1 MKTRTSLLTV
11 AFALCIVSAYGAGTP
26 PAFTSQPVDTN
37 AVNGGSASFKTAVTG
52 TTPINYRW
60 QFNGTVLPSATNAQL
75 TLTNIQL
82 AQSGYY
88 AVTVSNAYGFVISSN
103 AMLTVNEKAS
113 IVTQPQGA
121 SVICGDTVSFSVV
134 ARGTPLL
141 RYQWFFNGNTLVG
154 ATNADLLLASVPK
167 TAQGKYKVA
176 VYNAYGNQ
184 DSVEVSLSVYGKP
197 VISAQPQEAH
207 AIAPGVGTG
216 SGDLVAQ
223 FSVGASG
230 DDLRYRWFH
239 DGTELVGQTN
249 STLTLP
255 VVAVPDAGQ
264 YWAEAA
270 NAAGAVTS
278 QAALLTVLGIT
289 QPPQN
294 QLAAV
299 GVNVGLWAAA
309 TGPDLHY
316 QWTRN
321 GDLIPGATGPSL
333 TFSGVSAASSG
344 AYQVIV
350 FNSWGLVKS
359 PNAVLQIVS
368 PALPLADNFASRGLI
383 NTASGY
389 GIGLTR
395 DATKE
400 AGEPHPCNGRVGK
413 SVWLTYVAPADGIV
427 VFDTSGSAFD
437 TVLGV
442 YTGTALSSLVE
453 VASDDDSAGYH
464 ASRVMFNALAGSAYQ
479 IFVGSLDKD
488 GGELVLGWELH
499 ATAYPLPVSISTP
512 ADLTTRKGTPA
523 TLCVQF
529 QAATALAIQWY
540 RNGQAIP
547 GANQMCL
554 QWAQLTEAD
563 LGTYQVVI
571 VSPEWTFFLKPWEIQ
586 FNSEGLATT
595 GARNKLFDAVNS
607 GLLSLTG
614 P

>member
-1 MKTRTSLLTV
+1 MKTKTNLLTV
-11 AFALCIVSAYGAGTP
+11 GFSLCIVSAYGAGTP

-37 AVNGGSASFKTAVTG
+37 AVNGGSASFKATVTG
-52 TTPINYRW
+52 TTPITYQWR
-60 QFNGTVLPSATNAQL
+60 FNGAALPSATNVQL

-82 AQSGYY
+82 GQAGFYSL
-88 AVTVSNAYGFVISSN
+88 TLSNPYGFVISSN

-113 IVTQPQGA
+113 IATQPQGA
-121 SVICGDTVSFSVV
+121 SVISGDTVSFSVV

-154 ATNADLLLASVPK
+154 ATNADLILTSVPK

-184 DSVEVSLSVYGKP
+184 NSVEVSLSVYGKP
-197 VISAQPQEAH
+197 VITDQPEEAH
-207 AIAPGVGTG
+207 AIAPGAGTG
-216 SGDLVAQ
+216 SGDMVAK

-239 DGTELVGQTN
+239 DGIELAGQTN

-255 VVAVPDAGQ
+255 MVAVADAGQ

-270 NAAGAVTS
+270 NAAGAVAS
-278 QAALLTVLGIT
+278 QAAMLTVLGIT
-289 QPPQN
+289 QPPQS
-294 QLAAV
+294 QITAV
-299 GVNVGLWAAA
+299 GANVGLWVVA
-309 TGPDLHY
+309 TGPDLRY

-333 TFSGVSAASSG
+333 NFSGVSAASSG

-359 PNAVLQIVS
+359 LSAVLQIVS
-368 PALPLADNFASRGLI
+368 PTLPLADNFANRGLI
-383 NTASGY
+383 TTASGY

-400 AGEPHPCNGRVGK
+400 TGEPHPCNGRVGK
-413 SVWLTYVAPADGIV
+413 SVWLTWVAPADGIA

-442 YTGTALSSLVE
+442 YTGTSLSSLVE

-464 ASRVMFNALAGSAYQ
+464 ASRVMFNVLAGSAYQ
-479 IFVGSLDKD
+479 IYVGSLDKD

-512 ADLTTRKGTPA
+512 ANLTTRRGTPA
-523 TLCVQF
+523 TLCIQF
-529 QAATALAIQWY
+529 TAATPLAIQWY
-540 RNGQAIP
+540 RNGELIP
-547 GANQMCL
+547 GANQTCL
-554 QWAQLTEAD
+554 QWSQLTEAD
-563 LGTYQVVI
+563 LGTYQVVLI
-571 VSPEWTFFLKPWEIQ
+571 SPEWTFFLKPWEIQ
-586 FNSEGLATT
+586 FNSEGIATA